1 MAKKIFLSYSRKDK
15 DFAKK
20 VANDLEKAGY
30 IVWWDISTIE
40 GGDRWAQEIEAGI
53 NQSEILA
60 LIVSPNSIASEWVE
74 KEFIFASK
82 RGMKIVPLLYEH
94 CELPIWLLN
103 LQYVDLIGI
112 NYKLNFLQVIEAFE
126 KYGRRA
132 GDTKALPPTLGKRIS
147 RLSPYWLL
155 LIIITLLLLLIGFL
169 LKPILFPIS
178 PTPTRTYTATATY
191 RATETKEPTKT
202 ATNTPIPPTE
212 TGTATPTSVPTEEK
226 ATPSP
231 TVTRTP
237 TLPATPT
244 EEGLASLIVD
254 KSGAEMLL
262 VEAAPFLMG
271 RDTGNNDEKP
281 AHLVNLGDYYIDK
294 YEVSNADYKA
304 CVDDFACSLPKPTTF
319 YADARYRS
327 HPAVFVSWEKA
338 NEYCEWREARLPT
351 EAEWEKAARGDD
363 SLIYP
368 WGNMFSGSALN
379 FCDAE
384 CEYSWKNTGIID
396 KYSMTAPIGTY
407 PDGES
412 PYGVL
417 DMAGNAAEWVA
428 DWYDKDYYENTP
440 RENPQG
446 PEDGTYRV
454 LRGGSWYNRS
464 SEVRTYQR
472 NFLRPNI
479 AYNYTGFRCAI
490 SAEE

>member
-15 DFAKK
+15 SFAEKL
-20 VANDLEKAGY
+20 ANDLKKAGY
-30 IVWWDISTIE
+30 VVWWDISAIE
-40 GGDRWAQEIEAGI
+40 GGDRWAQEIESGI
-53 NQSEILA
+53 TQSEVLA
-60 LIVSPNSIASEWVE
+60 LIVSPNAIASEWVE

-103 LQYVDLIGI
+103 LQYIDLIGI
-112 NYKLNFLQVIEAFE
+112 NYKLNFQQVIEAFE

-132 GDTKALPPTLGKRIS
+132 SDAKALPPTIGKRIS
-147 RLSPYWLL
+147 QLSPYWLL
-155 LIIITLLLLLIGFL
+155 LTIIALLITMVGFL
-169 LKPILFPIS
+169 LNPFPITPIA
-178 PTPTRTYTATATY
+178 PTTTNTAILLP
-191 RATETKEPTKT
+191 TETSTSTSTKT

-212 TGTATPTSVPTEEK
+212 TGTATPTPNAAKETP
-226 ATPSP
+226 TPSP
-231 TVTRTP
+231 TATHTP

-244 EEGLASLIVD
+244 EEGLASVIVD
-254 KSGAEMLL
+254 ESGAEMLL
-262 VEAAPFLMG
+262 VGASPFLMG
-271 RDTGNNDEKP
+271 RDSGNSDERP

-319 YADARYRS
+319 YANTLYRN

-338 NEYCEWREARLPT
+338 NEFCEWRKARLPT

-363 SLIYP
+363 SLFYP
-368 WGNMFSGSALN
+368 WGNLFDGSALN
-379 FCDAE
+379 FCDAD
-384 CEYSWKNTGIID
+384 CEYAWKNNGTID
-396 KYSMTAPIGTY
+396 RYSMTAPIGTY

-412 PYGVL
+412 PYGAL

-428 DWYDKDYYENTP
+428 DWYNEDYYENTP
-440 RENPQG
+440 ADNPQG

-454 LRGGSWYNRS
+454 LRGGSWYNRN

-472 NFLRPNI
+472 SFLRPSV